1 MRQGCID
8 KNKKKSNIKHQPYF
22 DFYIEKLKKILISK
36 YCHRWVSLIFWIFEG
51 KFSGHFLVTLIVG
64 TVFKSR
70 TPPFFLIFSIVVGFW
85 PWWGDFSY
93 FYSGGGPQYWKGAF
107 GLWKTSSGGQD
118 IRRVIAIDLPKKGH
132 ISPMLREIVRS

>member
-1 MRQGCID
+1 MTR
-8 KNKKKSNIKHQPYF
+8 
-22 DFYIEKLKKILISK
+22 
-36 YCHRWVSLIFWIFEG
+36 
-51 KFSGHFLVTLIVG
+51 IVG

-107 GLWKTSSGGQD
+107 GLRQTSSGGQD